1 MCQGKLEVTA
11 ASQGTFLVCRY
22 CLIIMFHV
30 YLCYEGRFYVRRVVN
45 LINTAKV
52 NAYIGYKFGKMEL
65 LSIHANTNYF
75 KTHYFNAFQEANT
88 YISGTGNMAEM

>member
-1 MCQGKLEVTA
+1 
-11 ASQGTFLVCRY
+11 
-22 CLIIMFHV
+22 MFHV

-45 LINTAKV
+45 LIKTAKV
-52 NAYIGYKFGKMEL
+52 NAYIRYKFGKMEL

-88 YISGTGNMAEM
+88 YIYRALEIWQKCDIYGLSL

>member
-11 ASQGTFLVCRY
+11 ASQGSFLVGGY

-45 LINTAKV
+45 LIKTANFKV
-52 NAYIGYKFGKMEL
+52 NAYIRYKFGKMEL

-75 KTHYFNAFQEANT
+75 KTHNDFQEANT
-88 YISGTGNMAEM
+88 